1 MILFET
7 VVAVKDEN
15 DELSGYL
22 VDGKYNVP
30 IDADNKDYAELLKN
44 IEDGTVV
51 VA

>member
-1 MILFET
+1 MILYET
-7 VVAVKDEN
+7 VVAIKDEN

-22 VDGKYNVP
+22 VDGKYNIP
-30 IDADNKDYAELLKN
+30 LDADNKDYAELLKK

>member
-1 MILFET
+1 MIYET
-7 VVAVKDEN
+7 VVAIKDEN

-30 IDADNKDYAELLKN
+30 IDADNKDYAELLEK

>member
-1 MILFET
+1 MIYET
-7 VVAVKDEN
+7 VVAIKDEN

-30 IDADNKDYAELLKN
+30 ISEGNKDYAKLLEK